1 MLVDFG
7 SAKEYAPDG
16 LTTVLSHRSSG
27 YAAPEQY
34 VGGTN
39 TRTDIYGLGATLYL
53 LLTGTVPTD
62 ALSRVVRDRST
73 GADPLKPANLLRP
86 IVPAAVAK
94 ALQRSMSPDI
104 PDQFKTFHQFSQ
116 SLQPHASYNT
126 L

>member
-62 ALSRVVRDRST
+62 ALSRVVRGRST
-73 GADPLKPANLLRP
+73 WADPLKPANLLRP
-86 IVPAAVAK
+86 IVPAAVAE
-94 ALQRSMSPDI
+94 ALQRAMSPSRTAPFPVVDE
-104 PDQFKTFHQFSQ
+104 F
-116 SLQPHASYNT
+116 LQVLKGHAPAT
-126 L
+126 H